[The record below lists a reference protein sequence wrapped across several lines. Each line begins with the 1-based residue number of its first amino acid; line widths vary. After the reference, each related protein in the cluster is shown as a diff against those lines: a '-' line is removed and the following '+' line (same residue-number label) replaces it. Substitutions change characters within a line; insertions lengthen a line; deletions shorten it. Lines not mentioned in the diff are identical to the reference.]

1 MRKLWI
7 EAPADF
13 ALAVHGERAGG
24 GKWPAPSM
32 RVLFWPSG
40 KVCWQANMYLVE
52 LRKRNLTTSTV
63 NTYCSELSRLLR
75 FLHGA
80 GLRIEQMHDEHLV
93 AFADYLVKPPVGRA
107 ITANHANRLVLRA
120 VGFLSWLQQRL
131 PSIRLVGADGEG
143 AQISLTIR
151 RGRSQDRG
159 SRVHHPALVARNV
172 RREVRPITA
181 EAMRSLQ
188 KACRAAART
197 EFVIARNGAML
208 AMLSDSGV
216 RREELVWIRSVDIQ
230 QALDRGGRLDV
241 RTAKRRGNPT
251 RQVPVPLET
260 LKLVRTFLDVH
271 RRLQVRRLAK
281 RDGSFVDAGW
291 AFCTRGGG
299 QLAPSSVTQ
308 IVADLRVAANLEQ
321 RASPHMFR
329 HRWITFQLR
338 QMLGAL
344 QDMNSHGVQ
353 MLTTVLSRL
362 ASITGHASLDS
373 LWTYVDWTFDE
384 AWAAGAPPGQG
395 HVGDDRDRQKLLFDL
410 MSEVFL
416 ALPDHPGLDG
426 LRARVAKFRDR
437 IEIGAP
443 LPDPKSETV
452 AAHSLRRKQWL

>member
-1 MRKLWI
+1 MSKLWI

-40 KVCWQANMYLVE
+40 KICWQVNMYLVE
-52 LRKRNLTTSTV
+52 LRKRNLTTSSV

-75 FLHGA
+75 FLHEA
-80 GLRIEQMHDEHLV
+80 GLHIEQMHDEHLV
-93 AFADYLVKPPVGRA
+93 AFADYLMKPPDGRGV
-107 ITANHANRLVLRA
+107 TANHANRLVLR
-120 VGFLSWLQQRL
+120 VIGFLSWLQQRL
-131 PSIRLVGADGEG
+131 PSVRLVGADGEG

-151 RGRSQDRG
+151 RGRSRHRG
-159 SRVHHPALVARNV
+159 SQVHHPALIARNV
-172 RREVRPITA
+172 RREVRPITG

-216 RREELVWIRSVDIQ
+216 RREELVWMRVSDIH

-251 RQVPVPLET
+251 RQVPVPVET

-271 RRLQVRRLAK
+271 RRLQVRRMAK
-281 RDGSFVDAGW
+281 RHGSFVDEGW
-291 AFCTRGGG
+291 AFCTRSGG
-299 QLAPSSVTQ
+299 QLAPASVTQ
-308 IVADLRVAANLEQ
+308 IVADLRGVANLKQ

-338 QMLGAL
+338 QMLNAL
-344 QDMNSHGVQ
+344 QDVNSHGVQ

-384 AWAAGAPPGQG
+384 AWAAGAPRGPAYASDHADASELFGL
-395 HVGDDRDRQKLLFDL
+395 VSEALLT
-410 MSEVFL
+410 
-416 ALPDHPGLDG
+416 LPEHPGLEG
-426 LRARVAKFRDR
+426 LRAKVAEFQDRARDV
-437 IEIGAP
+437 AP
-443 LPDPKSETV
+443 LPNPKSETV
-452 AAHSLRRKQWL
+452 AVHSLRRKDWV